1 MNTRILLAVG
11 AVVAALVALWYFTRS
26 GSIGATAR
34 GAARG
39 SNGAPLEAPPT
50 VPTQVSFLKR
60 AGVDPY
66 AITSR
71 TTGFA
76 SMAGADARA
85 WMGI

>member
-1 MNTRILLAVG
+1 MNTRILLIAG
-11 AVVAALVALWYFTRS
+11 AVAAALVALWYFTRS

-39 SNGAPLEAPPT
+39 SNGAPLEPPPV
-50 VPTQVSFLKR
+50 VPIQATFLKR
-60 AGVDPY
+60 AGLDPF

-76 SMAGADARA
+76 SAAGADARA
-85 WMGI
+85 WLGI